1 MENRNDNRQNKNI
14 LVTGPPRI
22 GKSTL
27 IERIVSRIQGPVTG
41 FFTREIR
48 ERGKRV
54 GFSIFTLDGKTG
66 VLAHQDIKG
75 PFSVGRYGV
84 NLKDIDQIAVPS
96 MRPSGS
102 GVIVVIDEIGKMEC
116 LSSLFRA
123 SLITV
128 LDSENPVI
136 GSIALKGGPFIEKVK
151 GRKDISLIEVTQ
163 KNRDELVHFPFF

>member
-27 IERIVSRIQGPVTG
+27 IERIVSRVQGPVTG

-54 GFSIFTLDGKTG
+54 GFSIVTLDGKTG

-84 NLKDIDQIAVPS
+84 NLKDIDQVAVPS

-102 GVIVVIDEIGKMEC
+102 EVIVVIDEIGKMEC

-163 KNRDELVHFPFF
+163 KNRDELVHFPLF